1 MDSSRIPLIELVLR
15 NFLVDF
21 EFAANIFL
29 VFVILHSVQWFV
41 SNRVN
46 ASALHLN
53 A

>member
-29 VFVILHSVQWFV
+29 VFVMLHSVQWFV

-46 ASALHLN
+46 ACALHLN